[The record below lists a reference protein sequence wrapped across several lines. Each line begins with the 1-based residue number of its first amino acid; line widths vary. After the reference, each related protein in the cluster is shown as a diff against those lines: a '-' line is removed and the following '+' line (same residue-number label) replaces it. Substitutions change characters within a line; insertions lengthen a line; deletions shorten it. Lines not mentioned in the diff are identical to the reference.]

1 MTTDPKRKNYGGW
14 AVLALGLLFVARP
27 VPTCSRK

>member
-1 MTTDPKRKNYGGW
+1 MTIDVKRKKFGGW